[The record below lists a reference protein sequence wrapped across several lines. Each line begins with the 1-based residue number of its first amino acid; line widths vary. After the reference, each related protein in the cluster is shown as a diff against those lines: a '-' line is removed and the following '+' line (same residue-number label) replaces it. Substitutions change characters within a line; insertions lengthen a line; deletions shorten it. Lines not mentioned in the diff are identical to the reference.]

1 MKIYKIT
8 YRAANN
14 KGIWRTKYSLRY
26 ARSQDEA
33 ISLVDCDVDLIKQV
47 EFLGYKKGT
56 TPQPL
61 DKQQ

>member
-8 YRAANN
+8 YRAVDS
-14 KGIWRTKYSLRY
+14 KGIWKTKYSLRY

-33 ISLVDCDVDLIKQV
+33 ISLVDCDVDLIKSV

-56 TPQPL
+56 RPQPL
-61 DKQQ
+61 NKQ